1 MFFLTSGV
9 SNMLEQ
15 NIVVCVIMC
24 TSEKQCFFLQLEQP
38 ASLQINLDIQ
48 KDLAETLQLL
58 D

>member
-1 MFFLTSGV
+1 MV
-9 SNMLEQ
+9 EQ

-38 ASLQINLDIQ
+38 ASLEINLDIQ